1 MYRAIVLGT
10 LIAAAAFAGPAVGGD
25 RDGDHDGNV
34 VHFRA
39 VLAGTNE
46 VPAINSEGSGTVD
59 VWLDRQAMTLSYKVT
74 FTGLSSNTTQSH
86 IHFGKIHTN
95 ASVIVFFCTN
105 LTPPPGVPMPPACP
119 VSGGTVSGM
128 LSAADVL
135 GVAAQNVKAGD
146 WDAVEDALSSNTAY
160 ANVHSVN
167 FPGGEIRGQL
177 VRDFF

>member
-10 LIAAAAFAGPAVGGD
+10 LIAAAAAAGPAVGD
-25 RDGDHDGNV
+25 DHGHV
-34 VHFRA
+34 THFRA
-39 VLAGTNE
+39 VLSGFNE

-59 VWLDRQAMTLSYKVT
+59 VWMDHQAMTLTYRVT
-74 FTGLSSNTTQSH
+74 FSGLTSNTTQSH
-86 IHFGKIHTN
+86 IHLGKIHTN
-95 ASVIVFFCTN
+95 AAVVVFFCTN
-105 LTPPPGVPMPPACP
+105 LTAPAGVPMPPACP
-119 VSGGTVSGM
+119 IMGGTVTGM

-135 GVAAQNVKAGD
+135 GVPAQNVKAGD
-146 WDAVEDALSSNTAY
+146 FDAIEDALTSNTAY